1 MTYQEYNSLMNA
13 VSKDTVEREI
23 YLEIERY
30 LRNGNCEVY
39 QISASDYTKMRDR
52 ILLHRNNSSDS
63 KEKENNEKSACIFWG
78 IVVAVLYIVS
88 YFTRDG
94 ISMVCGIVGTL
105 IAIPTIACI
114 GDCFFGGT
122 DYEKLD
128 EYNKINRNA
137 RLNTE
142 AYIRQANIH
151 SNSIKMVNDK
161 INRR

>member
-30 LRNGNCEVY
+30 LRKGNYEVY

-52 ILLHRNNSSDS
+52 ILLHRNDCREKDVS
-63 KEKENNEKSACIFWG
+63 KNDKEACIFWG

-94 ISMVCGIVGTL
+94 ISMVCGIIGTL

-142 AYIRQANIH
+142 AYIRQAYIH
-151 SNSIKMVNDK
+151 SNSIKMVNEK